1 MSTHTPISNTFAIRQ
16 SMVHEFNMDTIIKQ
30 KVHFMLGDTNTM
42 LMSRNAQEKLVNTTW
57 CYSLPPLK

>member
-30 KVHFMLGDTNTM
+30 KVHFMLGDTNTV
-42 LMSRNAQEKLVNTTW
+42 LMSINAQEKMVNTSG
-57 CYSLPPLK
+57 CYIVEQ